1 MLSRRSLMTAAA
13 YSAVPLASPA
23 IAQDTRAR
31 TLRLVPSTDLVSLD
45 PVFSTA
51 LVAVQHGYHVFD
63 TLYGVDAAMRPRPQ
77 MAEGTEA
84 SGDGRTWTIRLRDGL
99 RFHDGQPVR
108 ATDCAASLRRWSGR
122 DTFGRAYA
130 ATVDRYEAVDDRTLR
145 IHLKRPFPRLLDAI
159 GKPHSVPAFI
169 MPERVVTAAADKPI
183 TEIIGSGPYRFLP
196 GELDSGNLV
205 AYARNEAYVP
215 RSEAPEWTSGGK
227 VAHFDRVEWRVITDK
242 STAVAALQQ
251 GEVDWLEQLPADL
264 EPLLA
269 RNRSVKIENADQL
282 GTVLVMRFN
291 HLVPPFD
298 NPALRRFVLAVA
310 QQSDYLPT
318 VASPALGASRVCR
331 AMFPCTIPGIGEDGR
346 EVMGTLGAAGMAAA
360 LKATGYA
367 GERVVVIN
375 PADSVAIS
383 PLSAVTA
390 DMLKRAGLNVD
401 LQDMDWGT
409 MLQRRLSKAPVEAGG
424 WSIYHSTW
432 PSIAI
437 SNPVLNTTIRGD
449 GAAGWPGWFGNAE
462 IEAMTAGWL
471 DADTDADR
479 TRQTDGI
486 HRVALREVPSVPLGI
501 YFPRTAYRSDLT
513 GVLGGSVR
521 YPWNVRRG

>member
-1 MLSRRSLMTAAA
+1 MIRRRTLVQAAA
-13 YSAVPLASPA
+13 ALPLASPV
-23 IAQDTRAR
+23 IAQNTRAR

-77 MAEGTEA
+77 MAEGAEV
-84 SGDGRTWTIRLRDGL
+84 SGDGRVWTVRLRDGL

-108 ATDCAASLRRWSGR
+108 AADCAASLMRWSGR

-130 ATVDRYEAVDDRTLR
+130 VAVDRYEAADDRTLR

-169 MPERVVTAAADKPI
+169 MPERIVAAAASTAI
-183 TEIIGSGPYRFLP
+183 TDIIGSGPYRFLP
-196 GELDSGNLV
+196 RELDSGNLV

-227 VAHFDRVEWRVITDK
+227 VAHFDRVEWRVIADK

-251 GEVDWLEQLPADL
+251 GEVDWLEQMPADL

-269 RNRSVKIENADQL
+269 RHRSVRIENADPL
-282 GTVLVMRFN
+282 GTVLMLRFN

-298 NPALRRFVLAVA
+298 NPDLRRFVLAAV
-310 QQSDYLPT
+310 QQADYLPT
-318 VASPALGASRVCR
+318 VASPAPDASRVCR
-331 AMFPCTIPGIGEDGR
+331 AMFPCTIPGIAESGTG
-346 EVMGTLGAAGMAAA
+346 VMGTLGEDATKVAAA
-360 LKATGYA
+360 LRATGYK

-375 PADSVAIS
+375 PADSVAIA

-390 DMLKRAGLNVD
+390 DLLKRAGLNVD

-409 MLQRRLSKAPVEAGG
+409 MLQRRLSRAPVEAGG

-437 SNPVLNTTIRGD
+437 ANPVLNTTVRGD

-462 IEAMTAGWL
+462 IEEKTAQWL
-471 DADTDADR
+471 AADTDAER
-479 TRQTDGI
+479 AGLTAGI
-486 HRVALREVPSVPLGI
+486 HAVALREVPSVPLGI
-501 YFPRTAYRSDLT
+501 YFPRTAYRSDLS